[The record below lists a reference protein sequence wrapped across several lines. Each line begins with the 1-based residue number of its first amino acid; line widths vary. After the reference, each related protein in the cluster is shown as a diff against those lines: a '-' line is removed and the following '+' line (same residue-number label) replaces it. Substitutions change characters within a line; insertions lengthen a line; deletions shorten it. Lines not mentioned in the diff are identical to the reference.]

1 MVPEAGQAV
10 QNELERC
17 DLARMGSKGFR
28 VSGGEPFGL
37 CARAGSD
44 AGSALS
50 SSAPEVRTLP
60 SIRTHAGDKV
70 QLRLCSHLFPP
81 DWRGV

>member
-1 MVPEAGQAV
+1 MVPEAGQAM

-28 VSGGEPFGL
+28 VGGGEPFGL

-50 SSAPEVRTLP
+50 SSAPEVRTVAG
-60 SIRTHAGDKV
+60 THVTMGSNLFYQRV
-70 QLRLCSHLFPP
+70 SLGLRP
-81 DWRGV
+81 R